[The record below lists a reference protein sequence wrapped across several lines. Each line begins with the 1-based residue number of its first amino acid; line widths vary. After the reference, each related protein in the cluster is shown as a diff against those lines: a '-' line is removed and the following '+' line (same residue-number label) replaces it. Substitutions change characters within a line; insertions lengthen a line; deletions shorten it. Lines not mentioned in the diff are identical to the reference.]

1 MSNNNQTI
9 KAIANSRSI
18 VDLIR
23 LGVIQ
28 TGFELECQEVNG
40 RTYDDQD
47 REVDWDA
54 VSDAASEAWDEASDS
69 DRLDHVSDEYS
80 DLVKELL
87 EHTGWYSI
95 SDSLNGKLSENVSNA
110 LDDARD
116 SFERDYRDR
125 IDTSDYLLDTSP
137 NIDCRYPI
145 CYKDDGSVNGG
156 EITTE
161 GAVSPIR
168 FLKTAKSLFTSNEFE
183 IDIGCSFHIHL
194 SAKGVKHTYGR
205 ALQAEMQAYILN
217 ADLPEFL
224 VDRITSDKSSYFK
237 PQASTDRYSL
247 VNFCSRLNT
256 WEFRVFGNV
265 SNYSDAK
272 YCLFLAMNALR
283 HAYRVKLGLE
293 KSLLDGIE
301 ETKYNEVLS
310 TSLKVRD
317 DIRKLGAIWAVVQ
330 VKRSEYKLE
339 QRNAA

>member
-9 KAIANSRSI
+9 KAIANSKSI

-23 LGVIQ
+23 LGVVQ

-40 RTYDDQD
+40 HTYDDQE

-54 VSDAASEAWDEASDS
+54 VNDAASEAWGDTNDCE
-69 DRLDHVSDEYS
+69 RLDHVSREYS
-80 DLVKELL
+80 SLIKELL
-87 EHTGWYSI
+87 EHIDWYSI
-95 SDSLNGKLSENVSNA
+95 ADCLKGSLSEYVLQA

-116 SFERDYRDR
+116 SFESVYREQV
-125 IDTSDYLLDTSP
+125 DTSDYLLVTSP
-137 NIDCRYPI
+137 DIDCKYPI
-145 CYKDDGSVNGG
+145 CYKDDGSVEGG
-156 EITTE
+156 EITTD

-168 FLKTAKSLFTSNEFE
+168 FLQTAASLFASNEFE

-224 VDRITSDKSSYFK
+224 VDRITSDKSTYFK
-237 PQASTDRYSL
+237 PQASTDRHSL

>member
-1 MSNNNQTI
+1 MSNNNQVI
-9 KAIANSRSI
+9 KAIANSKSI

-23 LGVIQ
+23 LGVVQ

-54 VSDAASEAWDEASDS
+54 VNDAASEAWDEASDS
-69 DRLDHVSDEYS
+69 ERLDHVSSDYS

-87 EHTGWYSI
+87 DHTDWYSVA
-95 SDSLNGKLSENVSNA
+95 DSLNGELSERVQQA
-110 LDDARD
+110 LDNARD
-116 SFERDYRDR
+116 SFEGDYRDR

-145 CYKDDGSVNGG
+145 CYKDDGSVTGG

-161 GAVSPIR
+161 GAVTPIR
-168 FLKTAKSLFTSNEFE
+168 FLQTAKSLFTSNEFK
-183 IDIGCSFHIHL
+183 IDVGCSFHIHL

-217 ADLPEFL
+217 ANLPEFL
-224 VDRITSDKSSYFK
+224 VERIISDKSTFFQ
-237 PQASTDRYSL
+237 PQVSTKRYSL

-265 SNYSDAK
+265 SNYSEAK

-301 ETKYNEVLS
+301 DAKYDEVLS

-317 DIRKLGAIWAVVQ
+317 DIRKLGGTWAVVK
-330 VKRSEYKLE
+330 VKRTEYKLE